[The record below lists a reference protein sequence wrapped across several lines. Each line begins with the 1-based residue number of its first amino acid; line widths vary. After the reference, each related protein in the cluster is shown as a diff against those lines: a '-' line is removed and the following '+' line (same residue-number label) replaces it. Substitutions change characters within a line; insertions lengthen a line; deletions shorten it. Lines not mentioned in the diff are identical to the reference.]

1 METRTLIWRTQ
12 RAARRVRRSTLHA
25 VRKLATI
32 DAAEWRY
39 LLKGQA
45 ALLWAQA
52 LVWVRP
58 VGELVHSEPGASGA
72 AGAEPGPA
80 AAPAGTAAVPWAAPA
95 GSPARSDVA
104 AQLALGVRRA
114 AAFGLFRPLCLVRSV
129 ALNRL
134 LERHG
139 VHGSR
144 IRVGVRLVDGRFAA
158 HAWVEHDGRVL
169 GDDVEH
175 VRRFVHLSEVQVMR
189 WS

>member
-1 METRTLIWRTQ
+1 METRTLIWRTG
-12 RAARRVRRSTLHA
+12 RAARRLRRSLLHA
-25 VRKLATI
+25 TRKLATI
-32 DAAEWRY
+32 DAAEWGY
-39 LLKGQA
+39 LFKGQV

-58 VGELVHSEPGASGA
+58 VGELVNSEPGIGAPESGA
-72 AGAEPGPA
+72 TVAPLTAPPVAPGS
-80 AAPAGTAAVPWAAPA
+80 APAGPPLA
-95 GSPARSDVA
+95 SDVA
-104 AQLALGVRRA
+104 GQLALGVRRA